1 MTEQISHPLVADWV
15 VHLNC
20 QGKSGHTQASYARA
34 LQHFCRWNQQ
44 TYGQAFDPTTII
56 PRDVH
61 DWKSFQ
67 QTVERAKPA
76 TINQR
81 LVALSRFFKWAV
93 ANEHTRSDP
102 TVSVQGLRRKRR
114 QPKALDEVSLRRL
127 LRTVHAAGNLRDVAM
142 VELLVG
148 TGLRVKELL
157 LLRRGDL
164 TIKARSG
171 QVVVRCAKGELYRE
185 VPLTAPV
192 RRALRAYLEL
202 RPKLEDGDPLW
213 VGQRGPL
220 RDRSG
225 IWRMLKKYS
234 RQAGLDEEQ
243 VCSHV
248 MRHTFATR
256 YLKANPGDLRNL
268 AALLGHASVETTMI
282 YTEPTTEDLAQRM
295 EIVE

>member
-1 MTEQISHPLVADWV
+1 MTSIPSNPLVAEWV
-15 VHLNC
+15 EHLDR
-20 QGKSGHTQASYARA
+20 QGKSEHTQASYARA
-34 LQHFCRWNQQ
+34 LRHFGRWSKQ
-44 TYGQAFDPTTII
+44 TYGQTFDPASII
-56 PRDVH
+56 PRDVR
-61 DWKSFQ
+61 DWKSHQ

-81 LVALSRFFKWAV
+81 LVALSRFFKWAM
-93 ANEHTRSDP
+93 AEGHTQSDP
-102 TVSVQGLRRKRR
+102 TVGVRGLRREKR
-114 QPKALDEVSLRRL
+114 QPKALDAVDLRRL
-127 LRTVHAAGNLRDVAM
+127 LRAVHADGNPRDVAI

-157 LLRRGDL
+157 LLRKGDL
-164 TIKARSG
+164 TIGARSG

-192 RRALRAYLEL
+192 RRALRTYLDLHPEL
-202 RPKLEDGDPLW
+202 QDDDRLW

-234 RQAGLDEEQ
+234 RQARLDEKR
-243 VCSHV
+243 VCAHIT
-248 MRHTFATR
+248 RHTFATR

-268 AALLGHASVETTMI
+268 AALMGHASVETTMI

-295 EIVE
+295 ERVE